1 MVLVVA
7 TTRFRITTPR
17 PLPSTQVPN
26 DEPELTL
33 EQIFAER
40 MRALIAWNEALTDQN
55 TNLKAENTEQQKMI
69 GTLKARLLD
78 AIELLN
84 QAIKERGKL

>member
-1 MVLVVA
+1 M
-7 TTRFRITTPR
+7 T
-17 PLPSTQVPN
+17 
-26 DEPELTL
+26 EPELTL

-84 QAIKERGKL
+84 QAIKERGKS